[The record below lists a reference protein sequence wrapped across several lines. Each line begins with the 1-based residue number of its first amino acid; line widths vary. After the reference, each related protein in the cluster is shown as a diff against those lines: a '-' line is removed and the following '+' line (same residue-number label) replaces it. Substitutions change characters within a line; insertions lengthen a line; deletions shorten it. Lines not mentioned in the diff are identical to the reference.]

1 MDEHVPAAIAEGL
14 RLRGVDVLTA
24 QEDGR
29 RKTDDDR
36 LISRASELGRLL
48 FSHDKHM
55 LEHGERRQRLGV
67 GFSGIVFAHQRDVR
81 IGQCISDLE
90 LICMA
95 GDMEEFANRI
105 EYLPLR

>member
-1 MDEHVPAAIAEGL
+1 MDENVPAAITEGL

-48 FSHDKHM
+48 FSRDKHM
-55 LEHGERRQRLGV
+55 LEHGERRQRLGI
-67 GFSGIVFAHQRDVR
+67 GFTGIVYAHQRNVS

-90 LICMA
+90 LVCMA
-95 GDMEEFANRI
+95 GALEEFADRV
-105 EYLPLR
+105 EFLPLR